1 LSRPASSTLDSLD
14 SDVRTAH
21 AHARRVRR
29 RVAAL
34 DNAASSSS
42 RDQDIDQAAAQ
53 DRSEIA
59 LPVRDLRAPTRLSRA
74 IPPPSSRRSLQDQA
88 VPKDDQR
95 GRISAPKSLLV
106 RLRLPSALDPRT
118 PTVKREEHGESGN
131 ILSLPTRPLRLSD
144 GSEYLFRKLEGVMI
158 GDLNER
164 PIGEDVC
171 DVDDDNPPALVCP
184 REHATG
190 LYIIAPTRTC
200 PGCAHAILPVDVAQ
214 QLAYS
219 LKFKTNQKYGGY
231 RIVRKADPKWK
242 WSVKLRNTRLLL
254 SNEPLNQN
262 HNGVATRVCVRL
274 LLDGFA
280 ANIAKQHARMPA
292 HWKTYNSINW
302 DSLSAEQ
309 RQHYERR
316 LRNFQDGLQPSPD
329 DRQDDDEDDRA
340 DNQNRG
346 VKAEDQ
352 EYDGTRLI
360 DQGYVV
366 KAKDEGRD
374 GDDDEGMEFGHQ
386 SAEDGVEEEEDAE
399 GDRDEHVEE
408 DGDALVNRLPPHWQ
422 IDHTEAANSQLR
434 RIKPAQNEVLLHTS
448 LNNSQRLLTKWHRI
462 SLLPLPLNLA
472 INLSA
477 VIQEEDAV
485 AARLAYNEHGVL
497 ALAEM
502 MTRQHHIR
510 IARDMTP
517 LEVAFGLRP
526 AFGPDMIQLAIY
538 TDPLQLPGI
547 ARGLQEDY
555 QVNAQAIRN
564 STTLT
569 EVGMGQQLER
579 LWPAL
584 LMLASEDQYE
594 PGSGEILSS
603 PAIEAGA
610 AVLREY
616 QVVSRS
622 GGAIRLVWLI
632 PQANAKNREAHS

>member
-59 LPVRDLRAPTRLSRA
+59 LPVRDLRAPTLLSRV

-88 VPKDDQR
+88 VPQDDQR

-106 RLRLPSALDPRT
+106 RLRLPFALDPRT

-131 ILSLPTRPLRLSD
+131 IPSLPTRPLRLSD

-158 GDLNER
+158 CDLNER

-200 PGCAHAILPVDVAQ
+200 PGCAHTILPEDVAQ

-329 DRQDDDEDDRA
+329 DRQDYDEDNSA

-360 DQGYVV
+360 DQGYIVN
-366 KAKDEGRD
+366 AKDGDRD
-374 GDDDEGMEFGHQ
+374 GDEDEGMEFGHQ
-386 SAEDGVEEEEDAE
+386 SAEDKDENVEDDED
-399 GDRDEHVEE
+399 V
-408 DGDALVNRLPPHWQ
+408 LFNRLSAHWRPHVGMVK
-422 IDHTEAANSQLR
+422 ILLGCVDLNK
-434 RIKPAQNEVLLHTS
+434 IEVLSHAR
-448 LNNSQRLLTKWHRI
+448 LNKHQRLLAMWHRI
-462 SLLPLPLNLA
+462 SLLPVPLNLA
-472 INLSA
+472 VNLSA
-477 VIQEEDAV
+477 VIQEEDVV
-485 AARLAYNEHGVL
+485 AARLAYNEHGVC
-497 ALAEM
+497 ALANM
-502 MTRQHHIR
+502 MAQQHHIR
-510 IARDMTP
+510 IARGMTP
-517 LEVAFGLRP
+517 LEVAFGLQP